1 MPWSIKYLK
10 ATERQLKRLDPQIR
24 DRILRYMRE
33 HVLEVNDPY
42 ASGKALTGKWDGHWR
57 YRVGEYRIICQILNN
72 ILVVQVV
79 KVGHRGDVYR

>member
-1 MPWSIKYLK
+1 LPWSIKYLK

-42 ASGKALTGKWDGHWR
+42 ASGKALTGNGMDT
-57 YRVGEYRIICQILNN
+57 
-72 ILVVQVV
+72 
-79 KVGHRGDVYR
+79 GDIASVSIGSAKSSTISW